1 MRDVAR
7 WGAAPAENV
16 DTASSSRVHVL
27 RGLVARETAPLLSDD
42 YLKLLTP
49 LWLVRELRGVVA
61 RPGGRIQT
69 CISAAAGD
77 CTITI

>member
-1 MRDVAR
+1 M
-7 WGAAPAENV
+7 
-16 DTASSSRVHVL
+16 
-27 RGLVARETAPLLSDD
+27 RGLVARDTTPLLPDD

-49 LWLVRELRGVVA
+49 LRLVRELRGVVA
-61 RPGGRIQT
+61 RPGERIQT